1 MRNISEAGLA
11 KLASRYGNE
20 PITIIEVDWV
30 DGSTAV
36 YADRTIGDIP
46 GRIVEVGELDDA
58 VNLSGSSGSQSLAV
72 TLDDTDGSIK
82 AILDSQDVHKRPV
95 RVYQYFSGLA
105 LSDRFLLFSGV
116 LMTPLSWSELPA
128 RSRLRL
134 FRS

>member
-1 MRNISEAGLA
+1 M
-11 KLASRYGNE
+11 
-20 PITIIEVDWV
+20 

-82 AILDSQDVHKRPV
+82 AILDSQDVHKRPAP
-95 RVYQYFSGLA
+95 SINTSPACA
-105 LSDRFLLFSGV
+105 LGQVSSL
-116 LMTPLSWSELPA
+116 
-128 RSRLRL
+128 
-134 FRS
+134 

>member
-1 MRNISEAGLA
+1 M
-11 KLASRYGNE
+11 
-20 PITIIEVDWV
+20 

-46 GRIVEVGELDDA
+46 GRIVEVGELDNA
-58 VNLSGSSGSQSLAV
+58 VNLNSKVVTGQAAVVLQQLAV

-82 AILDSQDVHKRPV
+82 AILDSQDVHKRPGE
-95 RVYQYFSGLA
+95 SINTSPA
-105 LSDRFLLFSGV
+105 WLSDRFLLFSGV
-116 LMTPLSWSELPA
+116 LMTPLSWSEPPA